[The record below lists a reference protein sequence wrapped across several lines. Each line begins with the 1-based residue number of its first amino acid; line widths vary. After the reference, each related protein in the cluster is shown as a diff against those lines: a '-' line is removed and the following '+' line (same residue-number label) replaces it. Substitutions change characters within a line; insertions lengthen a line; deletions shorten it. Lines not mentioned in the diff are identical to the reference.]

1 MTRGLSKEQLALIAV
16 YLVAL
21 AATLVAVLIGQWRA
35 AAGLGVVAFGL
46 FSGLVILTLAAM
58 THAAGR
64 ARQRINQMHQDLASA
79 RLLGTMRQLD
89 DRHSRLTRQISA
101 TEQRRDIGEQRLL
114 ATFESHR
121 FQLEDD
127 LDQLHREL
135 KAATAQRGQQYH
147 RQGPPEGGE
156 EA

>member
-21 AATLVAVLIGQWRA
+21 GATLVAVLIGQWRVA
-35 AAGLGVVAFGL
+35 AVLGVAAFGM

-64 ARQRINQMHQDLASA
+64 TRRRINEMHQDLASA
-79 RLLGTMRQLD
+79 RLLGTMRHLD
-89 DRHSRLTRQISA
+89 DRHSRLSRQISA

-127 LDQLHREL
+127 LDQLQREL
-135 KAATAQRGQQYH
+135 RAATAQPGQQH
-147 RQGPPEGGE
+147 RRQRPSHHGEQG
-156 EA
+156 